1 MQKLLSL
8 RFTPLYVL
16 LIVAVNYGFSAL
28 PLVRLPDGTMDGTMW
43 PPVSLVVGFIFV
55 VRDFAQREIG
65 HRVLFAMLI
74 GAALSYVMADAVVA
88 VASTAAFLVSEIADW
103 LVYSL
108 TKRPLSQRIIYSSL
122 LSAPLDSAVFLFGIG
137 QFSIAAVVIMTASKM
152 VGAFIV
158 WWLMRRREA
167 TGSLS

>member
-1 MQKLLSL
+1 MQSLLSH
-8 RFTPLYVL
+8 RFTLLYVA
-16 LIVAVNYGFSAL
+16 LIVTVNYGFSVV
-28 PLVRLPDGTMDGTMW
+28 PLVKLPDGTMW
-43 PPVSLVVGFIFV
+43 PPLSLVVGFIFV

-65 HRVLFAMLI
+65 HKVLLAMLV
-74 GAALSYVMADAVVA
+74 GAALSYVMADPYVA
-88 VASTAAFLVSEIADW
+88 VASAAAFLVSEVADW

-137 QFSIAAVVIMTASKM
+137 HFSIAGVLTMTASKL

-158 WWLMRRREA
+158 WWMVRKREA
-167 TGSLS
+167 TGGLKTI